1 MEPLQ
6 GLWFHTIERHALPA
20 LIDGFIR
27 EYKKEWLESFSKHL
41 QRYDIWYKDYCEK
54 KAAGTLGE
62 THLKPLS
69 EMFTEDELRKIPV
82 DNKAGE
88 NYFGHFSQQLKA
100 KGGSAFQAISD
111 RLVLKSSADIAFG
124 KGAESMLKDKVLKS
138 RQKDVAEIEAD
149 YSRAQKDL
157 MRSKLALTDPEADKL
172 AREQSKTKAMAL
184 CRDNGKKHKYDAP
197 LTSQDEVHKCYNQIK
212 MLKEQ
217 DKLAILRR
225 EIKLKKIMF
234 SELPSDFVYFKQYN
248 ISSKQMYEN
257 LLALHS
263 VDQCNQEVIT
273 VEDVYEATDLLDSPA
288 AQSQTK
294 RKKSAAPT
302 SAEPELDFQWPLEEE
317 EFVITLEEDG
327 WNLGSVQSYNQEQ
340 DTICVQALTTLKTCA
355 KDDVGKTY

>member
-1 MEPLQ
+1 MEPLP
-6 GLWFHTIERHALPA
+6 GLWFHSIERHALPA
-20 LIDGFIR
+20 LVDGFIR

-69 EMFTEDELRKIPV
+69 EMFTEDKLRKIPV

-197 LTSQDEVHKCYNQIK
+197 LTSQDEVHKCYN
-212 MLKEQ
+212 
-217 DKLAILRR
+217 
-225 EIKLKKIMF
+225 
-234 SELPSDFVYFKQYN
+234 
-248 ISSKQMYEN
+248 
-257 LLALHS
+257 
-263 VDQCNQEVIT
+263 
-273 VEDVYEATDLLDSPA
+273 
-288 AQSQTK
+288 
-294 RKKSAAPT
+294 
-302 SAEPELDFQWPLEEE
+302 
-317 EFVITLEEDG
+317 
-327 WNLGSVQSYNQEQ
+327 
-340 DTICVQALTTLKTCA
+340 
-355 KDDVGKTY
+355 

>member
-1 MEPLQ
+1 ME
-6 GLWFHTIERHALPA
+6 E
-20 LIDGFIR
+20 
-27 EYKKEWLESFSKHL
+27 
-41 QRYDIWYKDYCEK
+41 
-54 KAAGTLGE
+54 
-62 THLKPLS
+62 
-69 EMFTEDELRKIPV
+69 ELRKIPV

-197 LTSQDEVHKCYNQIK
+197 LTSQDEVHKCYNRIK

-273 VEDVYEATDLLDSPA
+273 VEDVYEATD
-288 AQSQTK
+288 
-294 RKKSAAPT
+294 
-302 SAEPELDFQWPLEEE
+302 
-317 EFVITLEEDG
+317 
-327 WNLGSVQSYNQEQ
+327 
-340 DTICVQALTTLKTCA
+340 
-355 KDDVGKTY
+355 